1 MRHARD
7 EDLDRID
14 PLLAKIRALGTLAE
28 RKRGIFYLGSRS
40 FLHFHED
47 PDGMFADLRDGK
59 DFARHRVSS
68 AREQRDFLRALRAA
82 LDDLAE

>member
-7 EDLDRID
+7 ADLDRID
-14 PLLAKIRALGTLAE
+14 PLLAKIRALGTLIE
-28 RKRGIFYLGSRS
+28 RKRGIFYLRTRA

-47 PDGMFADLRDGK
+47 PDGMFADLRDG
-59 DFARHRVSS
+59 DAFGRHRVTS
-68 AREQRDFLRALRAA
+68 AREQREFLRALRAA

>member
-14 PLLAKIRALGTLAE
+14 PLLAKIRAFETLIE
-28 RKRGIFYLGSRS
+28 RKRGVFHLGARA

-47 PDGMFADLRDGK
+47 PAGMFADLRDGAE
-59 DFARHRVSS
+59 FARHRVSS
-68 AREQRDFLRALRAA
+68 AREQREFLRALRAA

>member
-7 EDLDRID
+7 EDLDRIE
-14 PLLAKIRALGTLAE
+14 PLLAKIRALGTLIE
-28 RKRGIFYLGSRS
+28 RKRGSFYLRSRA

-47 PDGMFADLRDGK
+47 PAGLFADLRDGD

-68 AREQRDFLRALRAA
+68 AREQREFLRALRGA
-82 LDDLAE
+82 LAGLAE

>member
-7 EDLDRID
+7 GDLDRIE
-14 PLLAKIRALGTLAE
+14 PLLAKIRAVGTLIE
-28 RKRGIFYLGSRS
+28 RKRGLFYLRTRA

-47 PDGMFADLRDGK
+47 PAGMFADLRDGE

-68 AREQRDFLRALRAA
+68 AREQREFLRALRAA

>member
-7 EDLDRID
+7 EDLDRIE
-14 PLLAKIRALGTLAE
+14 PLLAKIRALGTLIE
-28 RKRGIFYLGSRS
+28 RKRGLFYLRTRA

-47 PDGMFADLRDGK
+47 PAGMFADLRDG
-59 DFARHRVSS
+59 DAFARHRVSS
-68 AREQRDFLRALRAA
+68 AREQREFLRALRAA